1 MSVGSPTSFASLVLA
16 SSPLSAVTVDKDLLA
31 ADLHA
36 FVQELE
42 YRSHNVAKLSKWLPD
57 KPGVE
62 GVRHILAQRHTHLT
76 DAADTCRKACELV
89 CVAA

>member
-1 MSVGSPTSFASLVLA
+1 MSVVPFASLAPPPPV
-16 SSPLSAVTVDKDLLA
+16 SPLSAVTVDKDMLA

-42 YRSHNVAKLSKWLPD
+42 YRSSNVARLSKWLPD

-62 GVRHILAQRHTHLT
+62 GVRRILQQRRVHLT
-76 DAADTCRKACELV
+76 DAAATCRKACELV
-89 CVAA
+89 CVAT